1 MSPQDREELE
11 RQAGEYAL
19 GTLSGEER
27 ARFER
32 ALGEHVWL
40 QQAVDAWNHRLGPL
54 AEAVA
59 PMSPSPSVWSRIEAR
74 IAAET
79 RAVPREPSPTSLLE
93 RIAFWRW
100 SAIGAAAVAALLL
113 VYVTALPRG
122 PAADHVAVLTNP
134 QGSPAVIVVADA
146 GQRALTVRALADAPS
161 GHTHELWI
169 IPGVDQKPRSLGTTA
184 VAGTAR
190 LAIPADLAAAV
201 ANATI
206 AVSLEPPGGS
216 PTGQPTGPVLYTGRM
231 LTLPH

>member
-1 MSPQDREELE
+1 MSPQEREELE

-19 GTLSGEER
+19 GTLSGDER
-27 ARFER
+27 VQFER
-32 ALGEHVWL
+32 MLGEEPWL
-40 QQAVDAWNHRLGPL
+40 QQAVEAWNRRLDPL

-59 PMSPSPSVWSRIEAR
+59 PVTPSPAVWSRIEAR
-74 IAAET
+74 IATES
-79 RAVPREPSPTSLLE
+79 RSLPREAAAPSLLKQ
-93 RIAFWRW
+93 IAFWRW

-122 PAADHVAVLTNP
+122 PAADHVAVLTNQ

-146 GQRALTVRALADAPS
+146 GQRAVTVRALAAAPA

-169 IPGVDQKPRSLGTTA
+169 IPGADQKPRSLGTTV

-190 LAIPADLAAAV
+190 LSIPADLAGAV
-201 ANATI
+201 ANATL

-216 PTGQPTGPVLYTGRM
+216 PTGLPTGPVLYTGRM
-231 LTLPH
+231 LPLPH